1 MAKKT
6 MEIARAGISDY
17 AGILDLQSRCLASNL
32 TPEER
37 EDGFLSAEFSLVQIA
52 DMASDLGIVVARDV
66 KRIVGY
72 MCASRVEFMPR
83 PPILDSLLRCLEGAV
98 LHGKVITKAST
109 FVYGPVCI
117 DREYR
122 GTGLLR
128 LMFSTLKREL
138 AGQFEFGVAFV
149 AADNRRSLRAHV
161 DGLGMTQVCL
171 FDHGDNQY
179 HAVAFAAQ

>member
-6 MEIARAGISDY
+6 VEIARAGTSDY
-17 AGILDLQSRCLASNL
+17 DGILDLQSRCLVINL

-52 DMASDLGIVVARDV
+52 DMASDLGIVVAREA

-83 PPILDSLLRCLEGAV
+83 PPILDSMLRCLEGAV
-98 LHGKVITKAST
+98 LQSKVIMKAPT

-122 GTGLLR
+122 GAGLLR
-128 LMFSTLKREL
+128 RMFSALKIEL
-138 AGQFEFGVAFV
+138 AGHFEFGVAFV

-171 FDHGDNQY
+171 FEHGGNQY
-179 HAVAFAAQ
+179 HAVAFAAR